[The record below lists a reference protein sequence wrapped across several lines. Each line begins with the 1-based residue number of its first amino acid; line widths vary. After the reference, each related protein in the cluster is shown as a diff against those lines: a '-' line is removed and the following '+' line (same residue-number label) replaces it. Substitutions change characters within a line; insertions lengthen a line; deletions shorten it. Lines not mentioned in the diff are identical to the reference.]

1 MDGDPGSIRGSLIE
15 KLSQKASLSQ
25 KVFDNTFSVFGRLKE
40 VLHEMSSEIDDALE
54 EEGKDEVKIEY
65 RDRGKF
71 EAQLQI
77 AEDILI
83 FSMHSNVF
91 EFNREHIIWQNSYVR
106 DNRDNSYCGII
117 NIYNFLSDSFKYNR
131 SADEGYLIGRI
142 FVNREMQYFVEGKR
156 QISMRHNNFG
166 TQRIDR
172 DALLNIVGTQTIS
185 KESLINIIET
195 AMDYAVDFDLL
206 VPPYD
211 TVKVV
216 TVDQLNTKIENSKI
230 QTGKRLGYKFCSDD
244 I

>member
-156 QISMRHNNFG
+156 QISMKHNNFRHPANRPRRAA
-166 TQRIDR
+166 QHRRDRHRLYDRLRPARSAVRCRQDRIGR
-172 DALLNIVGTQTIS
+172 SAQHENREL
-185 KESLINIIET
+185 E
-195 AMDYAVDFDLL
+195 
-206 VPPYD
+206 D
-211 TVKVV
+211 T
-216 TVDQLNTKIENSKI
+216 DGQAP
-230 QTGKRLGYKFCSDD
+230 RL
-244 I
+244 